1 MINSNACLTNKVCNL
16 ETKISQ
22 FYNESLL
29 RTYYPNYSVLNQKWL
44 TALSAIDIASMG
56 FTAVGGASIV
66 DNGSLFGSPAYRM
79 LRLTATRPL
88 MSISANTVYSIPT
101 QYVRHDVL
109 ITPNVDNQYML
120 QVVTGGAARE
130 VTVETWL
137 CDPISNLPVKRLYG
151 NSVPEPNDTNST
163 DTASVQRDPDNGS
176 AYEDYYRYWLSFN
189 IPTHLVNSYRT
200 PSNILKIAIRPSADN
215 GQINFFYISGY
226 AMCEAKYSLMHM
238 AMMTFENTANIGTF
252 RIAGNGGNYPIW
264 SAEYAGYGHS
274 YIPPNQSRIFDI
286 PIVNSSKDIYL
297 TVLGLLRNATDSEAL
312 GVTKSIFEIVHPSG
326 NLILGRPRL
335 DVYAPSTNIIKW
347 GYQAVGF
354 IIPANVLL
362 TKASDINSNS
372 AFKYLRIKINVPNIG
387 YNANIGAFITESV

>member
-1 MINSNACLTNKVCNL
+1 MINSTTCLSNKLCNL
-16 ETKISQ
+16 ENKISQ

-29 RTYYPNYSVLNQKWL
+29 RTYYPNYSVLNQKWSTSL
-44 TALSAIDIASMG
+44 TAATISTMG

-66 DNGSLFGSPAYRM
+66 DNGSVFGAPAYRM

-101 QYVRHDVL
+101 QYVRHNVL

-137 CDPISNLPVKRLYG
+137 CDPITNLPVKRLYG
-151 NSVPEPNDTNST
+151 SAVPRASDTNTT
-163 DTASVQRDPDNGS
+163 DTASVQRGPDNGS
-176 AYEDYYRYWLSFN
+176 AYEDYYRYWLTFN
-189 IPTHLVNSYRT
+189 IPTHLINSYKT
-200 PSNILKIAIRPSADN
+200 TSNIIKIAIRPSADN
-215 GQINFFYISGY
+215 GQGNIFYISGY

-238 AMMTFENTANIGTF
+238 TMMTFENTANVGTF
-252 RIAGNGGNYPIW
+252 RIVGNGGNYPIW
-264 SAEYAGYGHS
+264 GGEYAGYGHS
-274 YIPPNQSRIFDI
+274 YIPPLQSRIFDI

-297 TVLGLLRNATDSEAL
+297 TVLGLLRNATDSEAV

-354 IIPANVLL
+354 IIPANILL
-362 TKASDINSNS
+362 TKGSDINSNS

-387 YNANIGAFITESV
+387 YNASISAFITEIV